1 MSHPLD
7 REEIERAR
15 KVQEKA
21 EQLANQQQRADIQQL
36 MNLPAGR
43 RILYAFMHNMGLDES
58 AFSTNAM
65 AQSRSI
71 GRQEG
76 AQWFL
81 GLIREHCPEKE
92 AQIRTEGMDMVRAQL
107 KKSTEEDDQ

>member
-7 REEIERAR
+7 REEIERKR
-15 KVQEKA
+15 RA
-21 EQLANQQQRADIQQL
+21 ESRAAKLADQQVKADIQQL

-65 AQSRSI
+65 AQSRAI
-71 GRQEG
+71 GRQEA
-76 AQWFL
+76 AQWWL
-81 GLIREHCPEKE
+81 GMIRDHCPEKE
-92 AQIRTEGMDMVRAQL
+92 TQIRIEGQEMVRKQDQEAN
-107 KKSTEEDDQ
+107 EDDQ